1 MVTYMQT
8 ILEFLVL
15 MVPVAFFIVGF
26 AIFFMGGYM
35 TAKTRKI
42 ENAIFC
48 LAGMIFI
55 IHAVAITAIFF
66 T

>member
-1 MVTYMQT
+1 MAPLENQPEIGEEIEVVTYMQT

-26 AIFFMGGYM
+26 AIFLMGGYM

-42 ENAIFC
+42 ENAIF
-48 LAGMIFI
+48 ASQG
-55 IHAVAITAIFF
+55 
-66 T
+66 